1 VVAILSAIG
10 SSNAF
15 GILPSSSRRAMSTA
29 LYNYAPTKWS
39 PRGGSSTGGGSIPGG
54 FAPTGSSAP
63 SWSSSSDGTSS
74 SGDVDYAAIRQEL
87 HNLMDNPSWD
97 DGSLAPILIRLAW
110 HSSGT
115 YDAASGTGGSN
126 GAGMRFATEAADP
139 ENAGLEVAR
148 AFLEPVK
155 KKFPN
160 ISYSDLWILAAYV
173 GLEHTGG
180 PVIPFSPGRT
190 DHQDESY
197 WEKMSY
203 GRLPAAEKYL
213 CPFDATS
220 QFVGDSLD
228 STGKVVGWEGLCT
241 HVRNEVFYRMGF
253 QDQEIVALLC
263 GGHVYGRCHPH
274 FSGYAGPWV
283 EYPTKFS
290 NEYATDMLEDE
301 WTLVSHGDTW
311 LDAQGAAELR
321 PAPGKRQFVN
331 KKKYKVEEDEP
342 NQMMLV
348 SDMILAW
355 DPAFRTH
362 LEAYAA
368 DEARLK
374 QDFGAA
380 FKKLTELGCG
390 FS

>member
-1 VVAILSAIG
+1 
-10 SSNAF
+10 
-15 GILPSSSRRAMSTA
+15 
-29 LYNYAPTKWS
+29 
-39 PRGGSSTGGGSIPGG
+39 
-54 FAPTGSSAP
+54 
-63 SWSSSSDGTSS
+63 
-74 SGDVDYAAIRQEL
+74 
-87 HNLMDNPSWD
+87 MDNPSWE
-97 DGSLAPILIRLAW
+97 DGSLAPVFIRLAW

-115 YDAASGTGGSN
+115 YDMATGTGGSN
-126 GAGMRFATEAADP
+126 GAGMRFAKEAADP

-155 KKFPN
+155 RKFPE

-173 GLEHTGG
+173 GIEHTGG
-180 PVIPFSPGRT
+180 PVITFTPGRV
-190 DHQDESY
+190 DYPDETY
-197 WEKMSY
+197 WAKMSY

-213 CPFDATS
+213 CPHIDDS
-220 QFVGDSLD
+220 KVDYSLD
-228 STGKVVGWEGLCT
+228 ASGKVFGW

-253 QDQEIVALLC
+253 NDQEIVALLC
-263 GGHVYGRCHPH
+263 GGHVYGRCHPQ

-283 EYPTKFS
+283 EHPTQFS
-290 NEYATDMLEDE
+290 NEYATDMLGDE

-331 KKKYKVEEDEP
+331 QKPKAGLSSSNNNEDDEP

-355 DPAFRTH
+355 DPAFRTY
-362 LEAYAA
+362 LEMYAA

-374 QDFGAA
+374 DDFGRA

-390 FS
+390 FK